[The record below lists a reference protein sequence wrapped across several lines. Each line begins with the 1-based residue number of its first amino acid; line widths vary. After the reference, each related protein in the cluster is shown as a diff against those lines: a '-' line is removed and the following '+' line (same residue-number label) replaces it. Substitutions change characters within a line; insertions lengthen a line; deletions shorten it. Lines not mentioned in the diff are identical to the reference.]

1 MAECLDDVVTTAL
14 GGIHAN
20 VFLNMNEDERRATLS
35 SLIGRELRC
44 VVGQNGSGADWNTGM
59 NVVGNNPS
67 GEDIEGRGAGN
78 WCSSG
83 AEYRVELIALANPAA
98 DLAHLLR

>member
-1 MAECLDDVVTTAL
+1 MS
-14 GGIHAN
+14 
-20 VFLNMNEDERRATLS
+20 EDERRATLS

-44 VVGQNGSGADWNTGM
+44 VVGQNGLGADWNTGM
-59 NVVGNNPS
+59 NVEGNYSS
-67 GEDIEGRGAGN
+67 GEDVEGRGAGN